1 METLGTSA
9 AQRTGFRWLQ
19 WEYKEHTL
27 TNSYSNRLGEE
38 VGEYGPPMAVFLAP
52 FNHSTCWWPW
62 IVVRLQLVDPPPRP
76 EEKSFSG
83 SLLTDLMPA
92 VNPPKVT

>member
-27 TNSYSNRLGEE
+27 TAIVTDLAKK

-52 FNHSTCWWPW
+52 FNHSTCWPW
-62 IVVRLQLVDPPPRP
+62 IVVRLQLVDPQ
-76 EEKSFSG
+76 F
-83 SLLTDLMPA
+83 TQA
-92 VNPPKVT
+92 